1 MPAKKDQRRVK
12 WKYRGTADPDAEIF
26 DGLNSIIG
34 RCDPKEKSMQLKDVM
49 TKDVE
54 VVAPDTPLCEAA
66 RKMSVQNTT
75 MLPVSEG
82 LKIVGLLTARDL
94 TIRATAQ
101 GCDPRTGQVREVMM
115 LPAVYGREDQHVNQ
129 AIDLMQRWQ
138 LQRLPVLDRQMRLV
152 GIVSLSDLRADNGNA
167 ARLKLES
174 RARPHSRSNGAQ
186 QVIRSQ

>member
-1 MPAKKDQRRVK
+1 MPARKDQRRVK
-12 WKYRGTADPDAEIF
+12 WKYRDTTDQDPETLDA
-26 DGLNSIIG
+26 LNGIIG
-34 RCDPKEKSMQLKDVM
+34 RCNPKEKSMQLKDVM

-54 VVAPDTPLCEAA
+54 VVAPHTPLCVAA

-115 LPAVYGREDQHVNQ
+115 LPAVYGHEDQNVNQ

-138 LQRLPVLDRQMRLV
+138 LQRLPILDRQMRLV
-152 GIVSLSDLRADNGNA
+152 GVVSLSDLQANNGNT
-167 ARLKLES
+167 ARRNWNP
-174 RARPHSRSNGAQ
+174 RAKPHSRIKGAQ